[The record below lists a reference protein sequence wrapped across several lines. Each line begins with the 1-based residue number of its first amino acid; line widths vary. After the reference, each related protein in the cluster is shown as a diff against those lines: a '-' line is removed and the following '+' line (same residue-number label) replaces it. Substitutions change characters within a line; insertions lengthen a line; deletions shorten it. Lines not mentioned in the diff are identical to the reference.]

1 MVTTVKIEITPLEY
15 ELALR
20 CAWLS
25 KVQENTL
32 LEIAQQL
39 NLSTAKVHRLIVHAE
54 HKGLLKTWIT
64 GYPDECVA
72 MSERIKQK
80 FNLLNCHVVPDKDLA
95 FETNAI
101 DVVGYAAAQ
110 ILFEWLVENPS
121 GFIGVGK
128 GRSIKSTVAAL
139 PLIQCPNVSFIAV
152 SGSLTNNYAIVKE
165 DVIHELVQKTHG
177 KGYLLPHPHFAIDE
191 VKRREI
197 LSQEPIQA
205 LHELTKQAQ
214 KIIIGIGN
222 TTEQPFV
229 RRAKLIDDNKW
240 QEIIDKGAVA
250 ECLGSF
256 LDINGNI
263 VSAKEHELFMGLDLN
278 ELKGLKVLAVVGG
291 KNKGYATLATLRTD
305 VITDLVLG
313 ESSAKVVLENI

>member
-25 KVQENTL
+25 KVQESTL
-32 LEIAQQL
+32 VEIAEQL
-39 NLSTAKVHRLIVHAE
+39 NLSSAKVHRLIVHAE
-54 HKGLLKTWIT
+54 RKGLLKAWIK
-64 GYPDECVA
+64 GYPEECLA
-72 MSERIKQK
+72 MSERIKQT

-95 FETNAI
+95 LDTSAI

-110 ILFEWLVENPS
+110 ILFAWLVENPS

-139 PLIQCPNVSFIAV
+139 PRIQSPNVSFIAV

-165 DVIHELVQKTHG
+165 DVIHELVKKTHG

-191 VKRREI
+191 AKRREI

-205 LHELTKQAQ
+205 LHELTKQAK
-214 KIIIGIGN
+214 KIIIGIGD
-222 TTEQPFV
+222 TSEHPFV
-229 RRAKLIDDNKW
+229 RRAQLIDDNKW
-240 QEIIDKGAVA
+240 QEILGKGAVA

-263 VSAKEHELFMGLDLN
+263 VSAKEHALFMGLDLN

-305 VITDLVLG
+305 VVTDLVLG
-313 ESSAKVVLENI
+313 ESSAIVVLDNM